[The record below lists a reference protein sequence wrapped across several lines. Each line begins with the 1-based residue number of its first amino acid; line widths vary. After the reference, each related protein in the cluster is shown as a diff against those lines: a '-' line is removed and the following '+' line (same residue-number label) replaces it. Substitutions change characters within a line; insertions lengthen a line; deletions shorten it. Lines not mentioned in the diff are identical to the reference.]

1 MKLNLFAGVLA
12 ASLAVPALANEGA
25 LDAPV
30 PEFTTADTQ
39 QLFEQDA
46 RPMQLAALSQQEMKE
61 TEGAFGVGGAVIGVG
76 IYGAS
81 TAYNSWN
88 TNATFATNLRNTAT
102 NWSWRNAGL
111 SAAGGFVSGG
121 YSNVMLRAAGYT
133 GFRNQWTAP
142 FATQAVIRANG
153 FALGQTSF
161 GLHRLY

>member
-30 PEFTTADTQ
+30 PEFTAADTQ

-46 RPMQLAALSQQEMKE
+46 RPMQLAALSQQEMVE
-61 TEGAFGVGGAVIGVG
+61 TEGAFGFGGAAIGVG
-76 IYGAS
+76 MY
-81 TAYNSWN
+81 TALTAFDSYRG
-88 TNATFATNLRNTAT
+88 RNGSFVSNFQN

-161 GLHRLY
+161 GMHRR

>member
-1 MKLNLFAGVLA
+1 MNLNSTLIAGVLA
-12 ASLAVPALANEGA
+12 ASLAVPAFAN
-25 LDAPV
+25 DASVATPL
-30 PEFTTADTQ
+30 PQFTAADTQ
-39 QLFEQDA
+39 MLFEQDA
-46 RPMQLAALSQQEMKE
+46 KPMQLAALSQQEMKE
-61 TEGAFGVGGAVIGVG
+61 TEGAFGFGGAAIGFG
-76 IYGAS
+76 FYGAQNL
-81 TAYNSWN
+81 YNSWN
-88 TNATFATNLRNTAT
+88 GVNRSTLSNFAN

-161 GLHRLY
+161 GMHRR